1 MGVGIEPS
9 KYSLPL
15 RFCYNRDAVDSPS
28 DAPAPTTLPTL
39 PTMKIISSSVLV
51 MIAWTSLVGTHT
63 LADDKRLETQ
73 FKDSFANLIAG
84 HCLECHSTE
93 VAEADVDLEKLLEWN
108 NLPSNAL
115 VLQRALEQI
124 KNQQMPPVESKQLAS
139 EEKQKLLAW
148 SNAWLRTEAQ
158 RRAGDPGPVVLRR
171 LNNAEYTYTL
181 RDLTGI
187 PTLDPA
193 KEFPADGAAGEGFSN
208 AGAALAMS
216 PAMVQ
221 KYLDAGKEVAKYA
234 VLLPDGIRFEANP
247 SSSDM
252 TNRLLDSIRSF
263 YARYTDNQGGDK
275 VNLQGIV
282 FETNQGGRLPVEAYI
297 AATIAIRDQLANT
310 SDASAD
316 ESQVIEA
323 AARERKLNVKY
334 LTSLWQLLS
343 NPSSSTED
351 QGLLESLRRRWRTTS
366 LANADAISAE
376 ILTWQK
382 ALWRF
387 SSIGHIGK
395 VNGPKAWQ
403 EPVDP
408 IQTQQEIRFPIPE
421 AAGKDH
427 ASFFVQVGDAGDGN
441 EGDTLLLTQPRLVAP
456 GRPEILMRDLDSLVS
471 LFEQRTEK
479 RKHQIDEI
487 LAAIGILL
495 DRDTPLQAGSSIDWD
510 QIANERGLDS
520 RYLRAWGQFLGIAGS
535 GNSTRTLLTQKEE
548 NLSGHEFIDGWGGA
562 NALHVI
568 ANASSDHVRVP
579 GNMPGKTVGVHPA
592 PTRSIGIAWK
602 SPVSES
608 LKIQGRLRH
617 AHAECGN
624 GVAWR
629 LELHRGGLSQVMA
642 SGVSNRAND
651 VVIGPIE
658 NVVVRTGNEI
668 ALIVEPRDGNHSCDL
683 TNVDLTI
690 ASSSETWNLA
700 QDITSNILDGNPHA
714 DSRGRP
720 GVWEFFSEQ
729 VGAPK
734 FQAGGLID
742 GSMLARWFNA
752 LDASERATTAASLEQ
767 LLLKADPGLPT
778 DHPDTA
784 LVRQMHSAVGP
795 FWGAVL
801 LEHAESKTDGAGQG
815 GDADEI
821 LRAPSTQEYR
831 VPSSLATGTE
841 FVATA
846 ALHPELGKSGSVQVS
861 VSAAKPQGEAPK
873 APETSVAINDPSWA
887 VRNRKLIFNAP
898 ILVTPNGEAVQRIRN
913 SFHAFRQWFPIALC
927 YPKIVPVDEVVTL
940 TLFHREDE
948 PLQRLMLSAAERE
961 ELDRLWRELHYV
973 SRDALKL
980 VDAYEQLWQYA
991 TQDSDPKAFE
1001 PLEGPIR
1008 QAAERFRIELTASEP
1023 YHVAS
1028 VLDFARKAFRGS
1040 YRSEHDAKL
1049 RKLYADLRRQELPHA
1064 EAISFL
1070 IARILVSPEFLYRT
1084 EIPSPGTRPS
1094 DIAPID
1100 LANRLSYFLWAS
1112 APDEPL
1118 LAAARD
1124 GSLVEDAVLE
1134 QHVRRMI
1141 QDPRIQRMAVEWGS
1155 MWLHIRDLD
1164 TLDEKSETHF
1174 PEFKEIRGDLYREAI
1189 LWITHM
1195 IQNEGRVSEFL
1206 TADHTFVNDKLA
1218 AFYGIP
1224 DVAGPEWRRIEGVQR
1239 FSRGGILGLGAT
1251 LAKQSGASRTS
1262 PILRGTWI
1270 SEIILGEKLPKPPK
1284 NVPVLSE
1291 TPPEG
1296 MTERQLIERHSS
1308 DPACAKCHV
1317 RIDPYGYAM
1326 EGFDAIGRARVQ
1338 DASGKTVDTSTRLPD
1353 GTQVSGMGELRSYLQ
1368 KTRSEEFARQFNR
1381 KLLGYALGRSVQL
1394 SDEPV
1399 LDAIRERQ
1407 IRSGDQISDTIVQ
1420 IVLSSPFRQI
1430 RGRDTVSQ

>member
-1 MGVGIEPS
+1 M
-9 KYSLPL
+9 
-15 RFCYNRDAVDSPS
+15 N
-28 DAPAPTTLPTL
+28 T
-39 PTMKIISSSVLV
+39 SSSSALV
-51 MIAWTSLVGTHT
+51 SMRPCWNSARTLIPLALSILMGTRVIAE
-63 LADDKRLETQ
+63 DRLLEAQ
-73 FKDSFANLIAG
+73 FQDSFANLISG
-84 HCLECHSTE
+84 HCLECHSTQ
-93 VAEADVDLEKLLEWN
+93 VAEADVDLEKLLDWK
-108 NLPSNAL
+108 NLSSNAL

-158 RRAGDPGPVVLRR
+158 RRAGDPGPVILRR

-187 PTLDPA
+187 TTLDPA

-216 PAMVQ
+216 PALVQ
-221 KYLDAGKEVAKYA
+221 KYLDAGKAVAKYA
-234 VLLPDGIRFEANP
+234 VLLPDGIRFETNP

-252 TNRLLDSIRSF
+252 TNQLLDSIRDF
-263 YARYTDNQGGDK
+263 YARYTDQQGGDK

-282 FETNQGGRLPVEAYI
+282 FETNQGGRLPVERYI
-297 AATIAIRDQLANT
+297 AATIAVREQLANAGT
-310 SDASAD
+310 SPTD
-316 ESQVIEA
+316 ESQVLKTIAED
-323 AARERKLNVKY
+323 RKLNLKY
-334 LTSLWQLLS
+334 LTALWQLFS
-343 NPSSSTED
+343 KPSSPTTADS
-351 QGLLESLRRRWRTTS
+351 GLLESLRRRWLTTS
-366 LANADAISAE
+366 GENADALSADV
-376 ILTWQK
+376 LSWQK

-408 IQTQQEIRFPIPE
+408 IQTQQEIRFPLPD
-421 AAGKDH
+421 ASGKELV
-427 ASFFVQVGDAGDGN
+427 SFFIQVGDAGDGN
-441 EGDTLLLTQPRLVAP
+441 DGDAVLLKQPRLVAP
-456 GRPEILMRDLDSLVS
+456 GRPEILLRDLESIGL
-471 LFEQRTEK
+471 LRERRTEA
-479 RKHQIDEI
+479 RKSQIDET
-487 LAAIGILL
+487 LAALGSIL
-495 DRDTPLQAGSSIDWD
+495 DGDTPLNTDNGVDWNRM
-510 QIANERGLDS
+510 ANERGLD
-520 RYLRAWGQFLGIAGS
+520 RRHLQAWGQFLGITGS
-535 GNSTRTLLTQKEE
+535 GNSTRTLLSQKQE
-548 NLSGHEFIDGWGGA
+548 NHSGYDFIDGWVGA
-562 NALHVI
+562 DALSI
-568 ANASSDHVRVP
+568 FANASSDHVRVP

-602 SPVSES
+602 SPVNES
-608 LKIQGRLRH
+608 FKVQGRLRH

-629 LELHRGGLSQVMA
+629 LELHRGGLKQILA
-642 SGVSNRAND
+642 SGFSNGAND
-651 VVIGPIE
+651 VAIGPIDKLL
-658 NVVVRTGNEI
+658 VRAGNEI
-668 ALIVEPRDGNHSCDL
+668 TMVVEPRDGNHSCDL
-683 TNVDLTI
+683 TNIDLTI
-690 ASSSETWNLA
+690 ATASETWDLA
-700 QDITSNILDGNPHA
+700 KDITSNILDGNPHA

-720 GVWEFFSEQ
+720 GVWSFFSEQ
-729 VGAPK
+729 VDAPK
-734 FQAGGLID
+734 LATAGLID
-742 GSMLARWFNA
+742 GSLLARWFNA
-752 LDASERATTAASLEQ
+752 SDAAERATTAASIEQ
-767 LLLKADPGLPT
+767 LILKPDPGLAS
-778 DHPDTA
+778 DHPDRV
-784 LVRQMHSAVGP
+784 LMRQLDSAIGP
-795 FWGAVL
+795 FWGSVF
-801 LEHAESKTDGAGQG
+801 LEHAELMASGAGQG
-815 GDADEI
+815 VSGEEL
-821 LRAPSTQEYR
+821 LRAPITQEYR
-831 VPSSLATGTE
+831 VPASLASGTE
-841 FVATA
+841 FMATA
-846 ALHPELGKSGSVQVS
+846 LLHPELGKAGSIQLS
-861 VSAAKPQGEAPK
+861 VSATKPEGVAPK

-898 ILVTPNGEAVQRIRN
+898 ILVAPESDAIERTQR
-913 SFHAFRQWFPIALC
+913 SFHGFRQWFPIALC

-948 PLQRLMLSAAERE
+948 PLQRLMLSETERD
-961 ELDRLWRELHYV
+961 ELDRLWSELHYV

-1008 QAAERFRIELTASEP
+1008 LAAERFRNHLAASEP
-1023 YHVAS
+1023 AHVAS

-1040 YRSEHDAKL
+1040 HRPEHDAKL
-1049 RKLYADLRRQELPHA
+1049 RKLYSDLRLQELPHA
-1064 EAISFL
+1064 EAIEFL

-1084 EIPSPGTRPS
+1084 EIAGPGTQPS
-1094 DIAPID
+1094 ELAPIE

-1118 LAAARD
+1118 LEAARD

-1141 QDPRIQRMAVEWGS
+1141 QDPRIQRMAVEWGC

-1164 TLDEKSETHF
+1164 TLDEKSESHF
-1174 PEFKEIRGDLYREAI
+1174 PEFKEIRSDLYREAI
-1189 LWITHM
+1189 LWITHLL
-1195 IQNEGRVSEFL
+1195 QNEGRVSDFL

-1224 DVAGPEWRRIEGVQR
+1224 DVAGTEWRKIEGIQQ
-1239 FSRGGILGLGAT
+1239 FGRGGILGLGAT

-1317 RIDPYGYAM
+1317 RIDPFGYAM
-1326 EGFDAIGRARVQ
+1326 EGFDAIGRARTQ
-1338 DASGKTVDTSTRLPD
+1338 DASGKIVDTSTRLPD
-1353 GTQVSGMGELRSYLQ
+1353 GTPVNGMSELRSYLL
-1368 KTRSEEFARQFNR
+1368 KTRSEEFTRQFNR
-1381 KLLGYALGRSVQL
+1381 KLMGYALGRSIQL

-1399 LDAIRERQ
+1399 LDAIREQQ
-1407 IRSGDQISDTIVQ
+1407 INSGDRIADTIVQ
-1420 IVLSSPFRQI
+1420 IVLRSPFRQI

>member
-1 MGVGIEPS
+1 MNPS
-9 KYSLPL
+9 
-15 RFCYNRDAVDSPS
+15 
-28 DAPAPTTLPTL
+28 
-39 PTMKIISSSVLV
+39 SSSVLV
-51 MIAWTSLVGTHT
+51 TIRHRWHCEYFLVPIAISFL
-63 LADDKRLETQ
+63 LSSCLIADDKQLETQ
-73 FKDSFANLIAG
+73 FKDSFATLVAG

-93 VAEADVDLEKLLEWN
+93 VAEADVDLEKLLEWK
-108 NLPSNAL
+108 NLSSNAL
-115 VLQRALEQI
+115 VLQRALEQV
-124 KNQQMPPVESKQLAS
+124 KTQQMPPAESKQLS
-139 EEKQKLLAW
+139 TDQKQQWITW

-187 PTLDPA
+187 TTLDPA

-221 KYLDAGKEVAKYA
+221 KYLDAGKAVAKHA
-234 VLLPDGIRFEANP
+234 VLLPDGIRFDANP

-252 TNRLLDSIRSF
+252 TNQLLDSIRNF
-263 YARYTDNQGGDK
+263 YARYTDSQGGDK

-297 AATIAIRDQLANT
+297 AATIAIRDQLAQAN
-310 SDASAD
+310 AAPAN
-316 ESQVIEA
+316 ESQVIENV
-323 AARERKLNVKY
+323 ARERKLNVTY
-334 LTSLWQLLS
+334 LTSLWHLFS
-343 NPSSSTED
+343 KPSASTAE
-351 QGLLESLRRRWRTTS
+351 QGLIESLPRRWRTTS
-366 LANADAISAE
+366 LENADALSAE
-376 ILTWQK
+376 VLTWQK

-408 IQTQQEIRFPIPE
+408 IQTQQEIRFPLPD

-427 ASFFVQVGDAGDGN
+427 VSFFVQVGDAGDGN
-441 EGDTLLLTQPRLVAP
+441 EGDAVLLKQPRLVAP
-456 GRPEILMRDLDSLVS
+456 GRPEILLRDLDTLTA
-471 LFEQRTEK
+471 LFQQRTEK
-479 RKHQIDEI
+479 RRSQIDET
-487 LAAIGILL
+487 LAAIGALL
-495 DRDTPLQAGSSIDWD
+495 DRDTPLQAGNGIDWD
-510 QIANERGLDS
+510 QMANERGLDG

-535 GNSTRTLLTQKEE
+535 ENRTRTLLTQKEQS
-548 NLSGHEFIDGWGGA
+548 LSGYEFIQGWVGP

-592 PTRSIGIAWK
+592 PDRSIGIAWK

-608 LKIQGRLRH
+608 LMVQGRLRH

-629 LELHRGGLSQVMA
+629 LELHRGGLNQVMA
-642 SGVSNRAND
+642 SGLSNGAND
-651 VVIGPIE
+651 VAIGPIE
-658 NVVVRTGNEI
+658 NVLVRAGNEVV
-668 ALIVEPRDGNHSCDL
+668 LIVEPRDGNHSCDL
-683 TNVDLTI
+683 TNVDLTM
-690 ASSSETWNLA
+690 ASASETWNLA

-720 GVWEFFSEQ
+720 GVWSFFSEQ

-734 FQAGGLID
+734 SQTGGLID
-742 GSMLARWFNA
+742 GSLLAQWFNA
-752 LDASERATTAASLEQ
+752 SDASKRATIAASLEQ
-767 LLLKADPGLPT
+767 LLLKDDSGLPA

-784 LVRQMHSAVGP
+784 LIRQMNSAIGP
-795 FWGAVL
+795 FWGAAL
-801 LEHAESKTDGAGQG
+801 LEHAQSKTNGSGQG
-815 GDADEI
+815 GDADETV
-821 LRAPSTQEYR
+821 RAPSTQEYR
-831 VPSSLATGTE
+831 VPASLATGTE

-846 ALHPELGKSGSVQVS
+846 VLHPELGKAGSVQVS
-861 VSAAKPQGEAPK
+861 ISATKPEGDAPK
-873 APETSVAINDPSWA
+873 APETSVAVNDPSWA

-898 ILVTPNGEAVQRIRN
+898 ILVAPESQAVQRIRS
-913 SFHAFRQWFPIALC
+913 SFQAFRQWFPIALC

-948 PLQRLMLSAAERE
+948 PLQRLMLSNAERE

-973 SRDALKL
+973 SRDAIKL

-1008 QAAERFRIELTASEP
+1008 QAAERFRNELTASEP
-1023 YHVAS
+1023 FHVAS
-1028 VLDFARKAFRGS
+1028 VLNFARKAFRGS
-1040 YRSEHDAKL
+1040 YRPEHETKL
-1049 RKLYADLRRQELPHA
+1049 RKLYTDLRQQELPHA
-1064 EAISFL
+1064 EAIEFL

-1084 EIPSPGTRPS
+1084 EIPGPGTRPS
-1094 DIAPID
+1094 DVAAVD

-1112 APDEPL
+1112 PPDEL
-1118 LAAARD
+1118 LLQAARD
-1124 GSLVEDAVLE
+1124 GSLLEDSVLE

-1141 QDPRIQRMAVEWGS
+1141 QDPRIERMAVEWGC

-1164 TLDEKSETHF
+1164 TLDEKSETHY
-1174 PEFKEIRGDLYREAI
+1174 PEFKEIRSDLYREAI
-1189 LWITHM
+1189 LWITHT
-1195 IQNEGRVSEFL
+1195 IQSNGRISDFL

-1224 DVAGPEWRRIEGVQR
+1224 DVAGPQWRKIEGIQP
-1239 FSRGGILGLGAT
+1239 FGRGGILGLGAT

-1270 SEIILGEKLPKPPK
+1270 SEVVLGEKLPKPPK

-1317 RIDPYGYAM
+1317 RIDPFGYAM
-1326 EGFDAIGRARVQ
+1326 EGYDAIGRARVK

-1353 GTQVSGMGELRSYLQ
+1353 GTQVSGMNELRSYLL
-1368 KTRSEEFARQFNR
+1368 KTRTEEFTRQFNR
-1381 KLLGYALGRSVQL
+1381 KLLGYALGRSTQL

-1399 LDAIRERQ
+1399 LDAIRQRQ
-1407 IRSGDQISDTIVQ
+1407 INSGDKIADTIVQ

>member
-1 MGVGIEPS
+1 
-9 KYSLPL
+9 
-15 RFCYNRDAVDSPS
+15 
-28 DAPAPTTLPTL
+28 
-39 PTMKIISSSVLV
+39 MKLSSSFVLG
-51 MIAWTSLVGTHT
+51 TLLLSLLLGTDVS
-63 LADDKRLETQ
+63 ADDKQLEPQ
-73 FKDSFANLIAG
+73 FQDSFANLIAG

-93 VAEADVDLEKLLEWN
+93 VAEADVDLEKLLDWR
-108 NLPSNAL
+108 NLSNNAL

-124 KNQQMPPVESKQLAS
+124 KTQQMPPAESKQLSS
-139 EEKQKLLAW
+139 EQKQQLLTW

-158 RRAGDPGPVVLRR
+158 RQAGDPGPVVLRR

-221 KYLDAGKEVAKYA
+221 KYLDAGKGVAKYA
-234 VLLPDGIRFEANP
+234 VVLPDGIRFEANP

-252 TNRLLDSIRSF
+252 TNQLLDSIRSF
-263 YARYTDNQGGDK
+263 YARYTDQQGGDK

-282 FETNQGGRLPVEAYI
+282 FETNQGGRLPIEKYI
-297 AATIAIRDQLANT
+297 AATIAVREQLANAGT
-310 SDASAD
+310 SPDN
-316 ESQVIEA
+316 ESQVLKTI
-323 AARERKLNVKY
+323 ARDRKLNLKY
-334 LTSLWQLLS
+334 LTSLWQLFS
-343 NPSSSTED
+343 KPNSPTADS
-351 QGLLESLRRRWRTTS
+351 GLLESLRRRWRTTP
-366 LANADAISAE
+366 LENADALSAE
-376 ILTWQK
+376 VLTWQK

-408 IQTQQEIRFPIPE
+408 IQTQQEIRFPLLD
-421 AAGKDH
+421 AVGKDH
-427 ASFFVQVGDAGDGN
+427 VSFFIQVGDAGDGN
-441 EGDTLLLTQPRLVAP
+441 EGDAVLLKQPRLVAP
-456 GRPEILMRDLDSLVS
+456 GRPEILLRDLDTLTA
-471 LFEQRTEK
+471 LFEQRTEQ
-479 RKHQIDEI
+479 RKGQIEET
-487 LAAIGILL
+487 LAAIGVLL
-495 DRDTPLQAGSSIDWD
+495 DRDTPLQAGSGIDWD
-510 QIANERGLDS
+510 QMANERGLDG
-520 RYLRAWGQFLGIAGS
+520 RYLRAWGQFLGITGS
-535 GNSTRTLLTQKEE
+535 ENRTRTLLTQKEE
-548 NLSGHEFIDGWGGA
+548 SLSGYEFIQGWVGP

-592 PTRSIGIAWK
+592 PDRSIGIAWK
-602 SPVSES
+602 SAVSES
-608 LKIQGRLRH
+608 LKVQGRLRH

-629 LELHRGGLSQVMA
+629 LELHRGGLNQVMA
-642 SGVSNRAND
+642 SGVSNGAND
-651 VVIGPIE
+651 VAIGPIE
-658 NVVVRTGNEI
+658 NVLIRAGNEI
-668 ALIVEPRDGNHSCDL
+668 VLIVEPRDGNHSCDL
-683 TNVDLTI
+683 TNVDLTM
-690 ASSSETWNLA
+690 ASASETWNLA

-714 DSRGRP
+714 DSRSRP
-720 GVWEFFSEQ
+720 GVWSFFSEQ

-734 FQAGGLID
+734 SQTGGLID
-742 GSMLARWFNA
+742 GSLLAQWFNA
-752 LDASERATTAASLEQ
+752 SDAGKRATIAASLEQ
-767 LLLKADPGLPT
+767 LLLKDDLGLPA
-778 DHPDTA
+778 DHPDRA
-784 LVRQMHSAVGP
+784 LIRQINSAIGP

-801 LEHAESKTDGAGQG
+801 LEHAQSKTSGAGQG

-821 LRAPSTQEYR
+821 VRAPSTQEYL
-831 VPSSLATGTE
+831 VPASLATGTE

-846 ALHPELGKSGSVQVS
+846 VLHPELGKAGSVQVS
-861 VSAAKPQGEAPK
+861 ISATKPEGDAPK
-873 APETSVAINDPSWA
+873 APETSVAVNDPSWA
-887 VRNRKLIFNAP
+887 VRNRKLIFNGP
-898 ILVTPNGEAVQRIRN
+898 ILVAPESEAVERIRA
-913 SFHAFRQWFPIALC
+913 SFQAFRQLFPIALC

-948 PLQRLMLSAAERE
+948 PLQRLMLSDAERG
-961 ELDRLWRELHYV
+961 ELDRLWGELHYV

-1008 QAAERFRIELTASEP
+1008 QAAERFRKDLIASEP
-1023 YHVAS
+1023 AHVAS
-1028 VLDFARKAFRGS
+1028 VVDFARKAFRGS
-1040 YRSEHDAKL
+1040 HRPEHDAQL
-1049 RKLYADLRRQELPHA
+1049 RKLYADLRQQELSHVD
-1064 EAISFL
+1064 AIQFL

-1084 EIPSPGTRPS
+1084 EIPAPGTQRA
-1094 DIAPID
+1094 DIAPIE

-1118 LAAARD
+1118 LAAASN
-1124 GSLVEDAVLE
+1124 GSLLEDAVLE

-1141 QDPRIQRMAVEWGS
+1141 QDPRIERMAIEWGC

-1174 PEFKEIRGDLYREAI
+1174 PEFKEVRDDLYREAI
-1189 LWITHM
+1189 LWITHL
-1195 IQNEGRVSEFL
+1195 IQNEGRVSDFL
-1206 TADHTFVNDKLA
+1206 AADHTFVNEQLA
-1218 AFYGIP
+1218 TFYGIP
-1224 DVAGPEWRRIEGVQR
+1224 DISGPEWRKIDGIQR
-1239 FSRGGILGLGAT
+1239 FGRGGILGLGAT

-1270 SEIILGEKLPKPPK
+1270 SEVVLGEKLPKPPK

-1317 RIDPYGYAM
+1317 RIDPFGYAM
-1326 EGFDAIGRARVQ
+1326 EGYDAIGRSRVQ
-1338 DASGKTVDTSTRLPD
+1338 DALGNAIDTATRLPD
-1353 GTQVSGMGELRSYLQ
+1353 GTQVSGMNELRTYLL
-1368 KTRSEEFARQFNR
+1368 KTRSEDFARQFNR
-1381 KLLGYALGRSVQL
+1381 KLLGYALGRSIQL

-1399 LDAIRERQ
+1399 LDTIRERQ
-1407 IRSGDQISDTIVQ
+1407 INSGDKIADTIVQ
-1420 IVLSSPFRQI
+1420 IVLSPPFRQI